1 MRAAWILAVVFCVGV
16 GFSQAADAQPWAQ
29 GVSDAQKAEAQK
41 RLEEGNTF
49 FLQNK
54 YKEALEKYQAAI
66 AQWDHPAIRFNVVRC
81 LIQLER
87 PVEASDNLQAAL
99 KFGKD
104 PLEDAVYTE
113 ALSYQKLLAGQI
125 GDLEVTCTQDGAKLT
140 LDGQPLM
147 NCPGKEKRRLTPGSH
162 GIVATKAGFLTKE
175 MQVVVNSGKTQNVD
189 VKLIP
194 LDKAAKVVH
203 RWKATWMPWVI
214 FGGSLAVVGVGAGI
228 QFIANNDMNA
238 YDQRVAS
245 SCAVNGCN
253 LENPDP
259 NNPNEV
265 QLANDLNDQRETAE
279 SRNKIAIGV
288 ISVGAAGALIGGV
301 MLFMNRGQTVYEDPA
316 KGAGAAAALRLT
328 PTRDGGGVLSW
339 SGRF

>member
-16 GFSQAADAQPWAQ
+16 GLQQTADAQPWAQ
-29 GVSDAQKAEAQK
+29 GVTDAQKGEAQK
-41 RLEEGNTF
+41 RLEAGNTF
-49 FLQNK
+49 FLKQQ
-54 YKEALEKYQAAI
+54 YKEALEQYQAAI
-66 AQWDHPAIRFNVVRC
+66 ASWDHPAIRFNVVRC
-81 LIQLER
+81 LIQLDR

-99 KFGKD
+99 KYGAD
-104 PLEDAVYTE
+104 PLEEAVYTE

-147 NCPGKEKRRLTPGSH
+147 NCPGKEKRRVTPGSH

-175 MQVVVNSGKTQNVD
+175 MQVVVNGGKVQNVD

-203 RWKATWMPWVI
+203 RWNATWMPWVI

-228 QFIANNDMNA
+228 EFIARNDMSS
-238 YDQRVAS
+238 YDQRVTSA
-245 SCAVNGCN
+245 CAVTGCN
-253 LENPDP
+253 LENPMTPAEKMVAD
-259 NNPNEV
+259 
-265 QLANDLNDQRETAE
+265 DLNDQRETAE
-279 SRNKIAIGV
+279 FRDKVAISV
-288 ISVGAAGALIGGV
+288 ISVGAVGAVIGGV

-316 KGAGAAAALRLT
+316 KGAGAVSAIHVS
-328 PTRDGGGVLSW
+328 PTRDGGGIVTW
-339 SGRF
+339 SGHF

>member
-1 MRAAWILAVVFCVGV
+1 MRAAWILAVVFSVGV
-16 GFSQAADAQPWAQ
+16 GLQQAADAQPWAQ
-29 GVSDAQKAEAQK
+29 GVTDAQKAEAQK
-41 RLEEGNTF
+41 HLEEGNTF
-49 FLQNK
+49 FLKQQ

-66 AQWDHPAIRFNVVRC
+66 ASWDHPAIRFNVVRC
-81 LIQLER
+81 LIQLDR

-99 KFGKD
+99 KYGAD
-104 PLEDAVYTE
+104 PLEEAVYTE
-113 ALSYQKLLAGQI
+113 ALSYQKLLANQI

-147 NCPGKEKRRLTPGSH
+147 NCPGKEKRRVSPGSH

-175 MQVVVNSGKTQNVD
+175 MQIVVVGGKAENVE

-203 RWKATWMPWVI
+203 RWDATWMPWVI

-228 QFIANNDMNA
+228 EFIARSDMSA

-253 LENPDP
+253 LEMPDP
-259 NNPNEV
+259 SKMGEVELAASLNE
-265 QLANDLNDQRETAE
+265 QRDRAE
-279 SRNKIAIGV
+279 FRDKLAIGV
-288 ISVGAAGALIGGV
+288 ISVGAVGAVIGGV
-301 MLFMNRGQTVYEDPA
+301 MLFMNRGQTVYEDPS
-316 KGAGAAAALRLT
+316 KHGGIQALRVT
-328 PTRDGGGVLSW
+328 PTRDGGGIVSW
-339 SGRF
+339 FSHF

>member
-1 MRAAWILAVVFCVGV
+1 MRAAWILAVVFSVGV
-16 GFSQAADAQPWAQ
+16 GLQQVAEAQPWAQ
-29 GVSDAQKAEAQK
+29 GVTDAQKAEAQK
-41 RLEEGNTF
+41 NLEAGNTL
-49 FLQNK
+49 FLKQQ

-66 AQWDHPAIRFNVVRC
+66 AAWDHPAIRFNVVRC
-81 LIQLER
+81 LIQLDR

-99 KFGKD
+99 KYGAD
-104 PLEDAVYTE
+104 PLEEAVYTE
-113 ALSYQKLLAGQI
+113 ALSYQKLLANQI

-147 NCPGKEKRRLTPGSH
+147 NCPGKEKRRVSPGSH

-175 MQVVVNSGKTQNVD
+175 MQVVVIGGKAENVE

-203 RWKATWMPWVI
+203 RWNATWMPWVI

-228 QFIANNDMNA
+228 EFIARSDMNA

-253 LENPDP
+253 LEMPDP
-259 NNPNEV
+259 NKMGEVELAASLNE
-265 QLANDLNDQRETAE
+265 QRDRAE
-279 SRNKIAIGV
+279 FRDKLAIGV
-288 ISVGAAGALIGGV
+288 ISVGAVGAVIGGV
-301 MLFMNRGQTVYEDPA
+301 MLFMNRGQTVYEDPS
-316 KGAGAAAALRLT
+316 KNGGIQALRVS
-328 PTRDGGGVLSW
+328 PTRDGGGIVSW
-339 SGRF
+339 SGHF